1 MDNHLNWLKNC
12 IRTVRD
18 WPRPGI
24 DFKDIMPLVEKPTS
38 FCPAASAMT
47 RLADSFNPTAIAAI
61 EARGWLFGPT
71 MAYNLQIGNVP
82 LRKKSKLPVVGHS
95 EDYSL
100 EYNEATLEI
109 PDFNLRG
116 HKVVIV
122 DDVLATGGTVNAAA
136 TLIRRAG
143 GEVAGC
149 VFLIN
154 LSYLTQE
161 RRDKYPLLPPY
172 TAVLEYSER

>member
-1 MDNHLNWLKNC
+1 MLSDYEFLKKL
-12 IRTVRD
+12 IRTVPD
-18 WPRPGI
+18 WPKPGI
-24 DFKDIMPLVEKPTS
+24 DFKDIMPLVEKADA
-38 FCPAASAMT
+38 FCPATSAMT
-47 RLADSFNPTAIAAI
+47 RLADSFNATAIASV

-71 MAYNLQIGNVP
+71 MAYNLRAANCP

-136 TLIRRAG
+136 QLIRRAG
-143 GEVAGC
+143 SEPVGC
-149 VFLIN
+149 VFLID
-154 LSYLTQE
+154 LSYLKPE
-161 RRDKYPLLPPY
+161 RREKFPLLPPCK
-172 TAVLEYSER
+172 AVLEYPER